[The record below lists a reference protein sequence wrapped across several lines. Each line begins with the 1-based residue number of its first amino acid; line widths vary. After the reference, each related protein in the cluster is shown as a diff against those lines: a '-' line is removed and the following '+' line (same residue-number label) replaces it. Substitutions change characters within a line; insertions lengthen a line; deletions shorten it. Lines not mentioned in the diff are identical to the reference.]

1 MEKESRCNGNKL
13 IEKENAGEWFETFLN
28 VSCSSFKKYIFL
40 IAIKNLN
47 Y

>member
-1 MEKESRCNGNKL
+1 MEKENRWNGNKL
-13 IEKENAGEWFETFLN
+13 IKKDNADICFETFLN
-28 VSCSSFKKYIFL
+28 VSCSSFNKYIFL